1 MKKFYIPKAIIKHP
15 IFWVVLVAGFALLYF
30 TKNLEV
36 QKTTKIQE
44 TAIDITS
51 VKEIAEWEFLTIQ
64 REEFLTKTN
73 RRAKLSCIYNGT
85 IRLGLNMKHA
95 KKNWAK
101 CSNDTALLELP
112 AIEILDRNFIDD
124 ASTRT
129 FHSEGNVSATMRESL
144 YHEAKNQMKA
154 NALTAENIAVAEQT
168 AKLQFTQIFKS
179 LGFKHIE
186 ITMEECIE

>member
-124 ASTRT
+124 SSTRT